1 MNGIIRDAD
10 EHYLKNQ
17 TVHTSHEKIDVF
29 TKDYLQIVEKA
40 AFVLMDNIRNTYIK
54 MFDAQK
60 A

>member
-40 AFVLMDNIRNTYIK
+40 AFVLMDNVRNTYIK
-54 MFDAQK
+54 MF
-60 A
+60 